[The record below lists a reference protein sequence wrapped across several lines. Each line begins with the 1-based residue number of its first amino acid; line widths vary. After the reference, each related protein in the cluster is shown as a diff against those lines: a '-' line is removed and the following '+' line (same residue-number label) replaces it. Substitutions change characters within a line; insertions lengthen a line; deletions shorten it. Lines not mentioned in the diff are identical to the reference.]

1 MDRKMTF
8 NKAILLAV
16 IVPLVTGFVIGTPQN
31 PTSGGTTTV
40 TWTKDS
46 LCIFPLLSQD
56 LVFTFCRATS
66 FQFFSLELINA
77 HFNVSLVLQPTQI
90 NADTPG
96 SSINITLPTVPV
108 GMISANIGVT
118 SGSFS
123 IGADT
128 SSSSHH
134 AGYLTSSISTSS
146 TSTTIATYAPTMTT
160 SSALTAISAPSSS
173 TSMTSSN
180 SFVLSSG
187 SGTSMS
193 SVSTIFQTYSSHSQC
208 MSFISGPSQMAVGG
222 AVGAVIVLLSF
233 FMLWHRRRR
242 NTKSTVVSTFP
253 VPFNDMLSSMMPTSP
268 PESTGQL
275 RESLGRTSPG
285 GKSYGPLTPVQRQPS
300 GLWDMDEPPP
310 EYSSEAP

>member
-46 LCIFPLLSQD
+46 L
-56 LVFTFCRATS
+56 ATS

-108 GMISANIGVT
+108 GAGYVLFAISMISANIGVT

-187 SGTSMS
+187 
-193 SVSTIFQTYSSHSQC
+193 
-208 MSFISGPSQMAVGG
+208 
-222 AVGAVIVLLSF
+222 
-233 FMLWHRRRR
+233 
-242 NTKSTVVSTFP
+242 
-253 VPFNDMLSSMMPTSP
+253 
-268 PESTGQL
+268 
-275 RESLGRTSPG
+275 
-285 GKSYGPLTPVQRQPS
+285 
-300 GLWDMDEPPP
+300 
-310 EYSSEAP
+310 